1 MASLSSSQ
9 IRAPHPFGG
18 ERRLINACRVCP
30 LFIVSNISCLMSLQ
44 DLANFMREKK
54 ITTRLHKVGN
64 VWKPYFTM
72 SWFRLRR
79 AEERN
84 NMLGYII
91 RQQFFSE
98 GLYTFFLWG
107 FFIFFLYF
115 FIFFFYVYFLYF
127 FGLGGG
133 SFMSHP
139 FYVLFG
145 AISRL
150 AWKPLLRRESQP
162 ERIN

>member
-1 MASLSSSQ
+1 MQPMLK
-9 IRAPHPFGG
+9 G
-18 ERRLINACRVCP
+18 
-30 LFIVSNISCLMSLQ
+30 
-44 DLANFMREKK
+44 K
-54 ITTRLHKVGN
+54 ITKRLHKVGTS
-64 VWKPYFTM
+64 WTPYFTM

-91 RQQFFSE
+91 RQLFFSE

-107 FFIFFLYF
+107 FFIFFSYF
-115 FIFFFYVYFLYF
+115 FIYFFYVYFLYF
-127 FGLGGG
+127 FWLGGG

-150 AWKPLLRRESQP
+150 AWKPPLRRVSQP
-162 ERIN
+162 KRINWWGFLPPLLWAFFQPTPQSCTRLSPSYDYLFPSCQLCWG